1 MELRI
6 TLAIIRIPGISGL
19 LHTARSPRCVKRVS
33 TFNNKSM
40 KNIFSLFVCGAVLCV
55 AMASCYVI
63 ETGHVTP
70 CLNIC
75 DGSAQELTLEADF
88 DSIWI
93 GLYIY
98 PPGDCEIDN
107 RLYTAK
113 GEWFNLE
120 IEKIRHNKALVH
132 ISLQENSTEETRY
145 LELSLASN
153 VPSVDADPSYVVQ
166 YPKAGI

>member
-1 MELRI
+1 MSILDYTYSWHFRI
-6 TLAIIRIPGISGL
+6 ITYS
-19 LHTARSPRCVKRVS
+19 TKSTCVKRVS
-33 TFNNKSM
+33 IFNDKSM

-98 PPGDCEIDN
+98 PQGDCEIDN
-107 RLYTAK
+107 VLYTAK
-113 GEWFNLE
+113 GEWFDLE

-132 ISLQENSTEETRY
+132 ISLQENNTADTR
-145 LELSLASN
+145 LFALSLATN
-153 VPSVDADPSYVVQ
+153 LPSVQANTSHIVQ
-166 YPKAGI
+166 YPKDWIEQ

>member
-1 MELRI
+1 
-6 TLAIIRIPGISGL
+6 
-19 LHTARSPRCVKRVS
+19 
-33 TFNNKSM
+33 M

-55 AMASCYVI
+55 AMASCTVI

-98 PPGDCEIDN
+98 PQGDCEIDN
-107 RLYTAK
+107 VLYTAK
-113 GEWFNLE
+113 GEWFDLE

-132 ISLQENSTEETRY
+132 ISLQENNTADTR
-145 LELSLASN
+145 LFALSLATN
-153 VPSVDADPSYVVQ
+153 LPSVQANTSHIVQ
-166 YPKAGI
+166 YPKDWIEQ

>member
-1 MELRI
+1 MVRY
-6 TLAIIRIPGISGL
+6 
-19 LHTARSPRCVKRVS
+19 
-33 TFNNKSM
+33 
-40 KNIFSLFVCGAVLCV
+40 
-55 AMASCYVI
+55 YVI